1 MLENTFKKKAEKLI
15 VHFNQGSY
23 LTVIREAKALLNKVP
38 NNLFLLNLIGSCYQ
52 KTNNLNEAEII
63 FKKILA
69 IDNKNISALNN
80 LANVYKSLKNYSL
93 AEENYKKSLNL
104 NPNFVSALVNYGNL
118 KYEVNNYNESIKL
131 YQKALSINSDLPL
144 ANYNLGLV
152 YQALGHFDKAKF
164 HLEKISTT
172 IPKMTTA
179 DKILSRFTEYK
190 DGDPHIKI
198 METKLNTLDLND
210 VEKINLYFGLG
221 KAFEDLK
228 NYNKSFYY
236 LKSGNN
242 LKKKI
247 SNYQTEIDKKNF
259 ETLKEFFD
267 KINFNKINTNEYNK
281 KFIFIVGMPRSGTSL
296 VEQILSSHSNVYGAG
311 ELSYL
316 ENLAQN
322 EFFENNLLNINK
334 LQKLNDISSLKTF
347 GDNYF
352 SLISKYN
359 YSENFVTDKAPLNFR
374 WVGLIKLI
382 LPDSKIIHCSRS
394 PKDNC
399 LSLYKNIFDENLD
412 WSYNEDDLSN
422 FYQYYLDLMKFWDKK
437 IPNFIYNINYEN
449 LISNS
454 ESEIKNLLDFC
465 NLGWEKNCMNFYENK
480 RAIKTVSSSQARKNF
495 YTSSI
500 SSYKNYEQ
508 FLSKLYTSLDKI

>member
-38 NNLFLLNLIGSCYQ
+38 NNLILLNLIGSFYQ
-52 KTNNLNEAEII
+52 KTKNLKEAEII

-104 NPNFVSALVNYGNL
+104 NPNFISALVNYGNL

-242 LKKKI
+242 LKKK
-247 SNYQTEIDKKNF
+247 N
-259 ETLKEFFD
+259 
-267 KINFNKINTNEYNK
+267 
-281 KFIFIVGMPRSGTSL
+281 
-296 VEQILSSHSNVYGAG
+296 
-311 ELSYL
+311 
-316 ENLAQN
+316 
-322 EFFENNLLNINK
+322 
-334 LQKLNDISSLKTF
+334 
-347 GDNYF
+347 
-352 SLISKYN
+352 
-359 YSENFVTDKAPLNFR
+359 
-374 WVGLIKLI
+374 IKL
-382 LPDSKIIHCSRS
+382 
-394 PKDNC
+394 
-399 LSLYKNIFDENLD
+399 
-412 WSYNEDDLSN
+412 SN
-422 FYQYYLDLMKFWDKK
+422 
-437 IPNFIYNINYEN
+437 
-449 LISNS
+449 
-454 ESEIKNLLDFC
+454 
-465 NLGWEKNCMNFYENK
+465 
-480 RAIKTVSSSQARKNF
+480 
-495 YTSSI
+495 
-500 SSYKNYEQ
+500 
-508 FLSKLYTSLDKI
+508 